1 MMAYARVTAVPEGS
15 YPEPWAGR
23 QVIVTLPEQI
33 DVSHADQ
40 VSKSLLG
47 VINRGATTL
56 IADMTATR
64 SCDQAGAN
72 ALMRAYHQ
80 ASANGTALLL
90 VVPGPIMRQ
99 VLSLNGL
106 HRLIP
111 IYPSLAA
118 ASAALAQAS
127 MPRPARRPRTRNGAP
142 AATRPLPPRLPSE

>member
-1 MMAYARVTAVPEGS
+1 MAHARVTAVSEGS
-15 YPEPWAGR
+15 YPAPWAGR

-33 DVSHADQ
+33 DVSNADQ

-64 SCDQAGAN
+64 SCDHAGAN
-72 ALMRAYHQ
+72 ALMRAYQ
-80 ASANGTALLL
+80 RASANGTALLL
-90 VVPGPIMRQ
+90 VVPVPLMRQ

-106 HRLIP
+106 HRLVP

-127 MPRPARRPRTRNGAP
+127 MPRPAGRARTRNGAP
-142 AATRPLPPRLPSE
+142 AATRPLPPRLPGE